1 MADNFE
7 RNEVMTVNSLHVSIP
22 LPANEPLNSYA
33 PGTEARALLKAELK
47 RQSEQT
53 IEIPL
58 LLNGKEIKTGK
69 FAEIRAPHNHD
80 MLLAKYH
87 LPGPEEVKMAIDGCL
102 EAAQQWR
109 DTPWEERAA
118 IFQRAAELLSGKYRM
133 KVNAA
138 TMLGQS
144 KTAHQAEI
152 DSAAELIDFLRFN
165 VYYWDKIYRD
175 QPPHCRT
182 ADAFNRLE
190 YRPLEGFIF
199 AITPFNF
206 TAIGG
211 NLPTSPAMGG
221 NVAIWKP
228 ASTAVLSNYYFM
240 QVLIEAGLPK
250 GVINFLPGK
259 GSVIGNPI
267 FDHPDFAGLH
277 FTGSTGTFNGMWK
290 RMAENLEKGVYK
302 NYPRI
307 VGETGGKNF
316 VLACPDA
323 ELNALATALVR
334 GAFEYQGQKCSA
346 VSRAYIPASLWPQ
359 LKDKMGEMLKK
370 IKVGEI
376 TDFTNFLG
384 AVIDKSSYENI
395 VSYIEHA
402 KQASDAEI
410 LFGGT
415 YDDSKGW
422 YIDPTVVKTT
432 NPQFKLMQEEIFGP
446 VLTVYVYDDN
456 KLESIVDTVDQTS
469 PYGLTGALFTRNR
482 ENIVNITRRLRYA
495 AGNYYINDKPT
506 GAVVG
511 QQPFGGG
518 RGSGTNDKAGS
529 LLNLL
534 RWVSPRNIKEQLVSP
549 ENFDYPFM
557 QEP

>member
-1 MADNFE
+1 
-7 RNEVMTVNSLHVSIP
+7 MTVNSLHVRFP
-22 LPANEPLNSYA
+22 LPSNEALNSYA
-33 PGTEARALLKAELK
+33 PGTEARSLLKAELA
-47 RQSEQT
+47 RQSQQT

-58 LLNGKEIKTGK
+58 ILNGKEVKTGN
-69 FAEIRAPHNHD
+69 FAEIRAPHDKNL
-80 MLLAKYH
+80 LLAKYH
-87 LPGPEEVKMAIDGCL
+87 LPGEKEVKMAIDTCL
-102 EAAQQWR
+102 AAHEQWCN
-109 DTPWEERAA
+109 TPWEERAA
-118 IFQRAAELLSGKYRM
+118 IFQRAAELLSGPYRM
-133 KVNAA
+133 VVNTA

-165 VYYWDKIYRD
+165 IHFWDKIYSE
-175 QPPHCRT
+175 QPPYSRT
-182 ADAFNRLE
+182 PDALNKLE

-211 NLPTSPAMGG
+211 NLPTSPVMGG

-240 QVLIEAGLPK
+240 KILIDAGLPA

-267 FDHPDFAGLH
+267 FDHPDFTGLH
-277 FTGSTGTFNGMWK
+277 FTGSTSTFNGMWK
-290 RMAENLEKGVYK
+290 RIAENLEKGNYK

-323 ELNALATALVR
+323 DIDELNTALVR

-346 VSRAYIPASLWPQ
+346 ASRAYIPASLWPK
-359 LKDKMGEMLKK
+359 LNEKIKDSLSK
-370 IKVGEI
+370 IKVGDVK
-376 TDFTNFLG
+376 DFTNFLG
-384 AVIDKSSYENI
+384 AVIDKASYTNI

-402 KQASDAEI
+402 KKSSDAEI
-410 LFGGT
+410 LYGGT

-422 YIDPTVVKTT
+422 FIDPTVIKTT
-432 NPQFKLMQEEIFGP
+432 NPRFKLMAEEIFGP
-446 VLTVYVYDDN
+446 VLTVYVYEDK
-456 KLESIVDTVDQTS
+456 KLEETIKLLDETS

-482 ENIVNITRRLRYA
+482 ENIIQITEKLRYA

-529 LLNLL
+529 YLNLL
-534 RWVSPRNIKEQLVSP
+534 RWVSPRNIKETLVSP
-549 ENFDYPFM
+549 KSFEYPFM
-557 QEP
+557 KEP

>member
-1 MADNFE
+1 
-7 RNEVMTVNSLHVSIP
+7 MTVNSLHVSIP

-33 PGTEARALLKAELK
+33 PGTEPRALLKAELK
-47 RQSEQT
+47 KQSEQT

-58 LLNGKEIKTGK
+58 LLNGKEVKTGK

-80 MLLAKYH
+80 LLLAKYH

-102 EAAQQWR
+102 EASRQWR

-118 IFQRAAELLSGKYRM
+118 IFQRASELLAGKYRM

-165 VYYWDKIYRD
+165 VYYWDKIYRE

-290 RMAENLEKGVYK
+290 RMAENLEKGLYK

-323 ELNALATALVR
+323 ELDALATALVR

-359 LKDKMGEMLKK
+359 VKDKMGEMLKK
-370 IKVGEI
+370 IKVGEV

-402 KQASDAEI
+402 KSASDAEI

-422 YIDPTVVKTT
+422 FIDPTVVKTT

-446 VLTVYVYDDN
+446 VLTVYVYDDD
-456 KLESIVDTVDQTS
+456 KLDSIVDTVDQTS
-469 PYGLTGALFTRNR
+469 PYGLTGGLFTRNR

>member
-1 MADNFE
+1 
-7 RNEVMTVNSLHVSIP
+7 
-22 LPANEPLNSYA
+22 
-33 PGTEARALLKAELK
+33 
-47 RQSEQT
+47 
-53 IEIPL
+53 
-58 LLNGKEIKTGK
+58 
-69 FAEIRAPHNHD
+69 
-80 MLLAKYH
+80 
-87 LPGPEEVKMAIDGCL
+87 
-102 EAAQQWR
+102 
-109 DTPWEERAA
+109 
-118 IFQRAAELLSGKYRM
+118 
-133 KVNAA
+133 
-138 TMLGQS
+138 
-144 KTAHQAEI
+144 
-152 DSAAELIDFLRFN
+152 
-165 VYYWDKIYRD
+165 
-175 QPPHCRT
+175 
-182 ADAFNRLE
+182 
-190 YRPLEGFIF
+190 
-199 AITPFNF
+199 
-206 TAIGG
+206 
-211 NLPTSPAMGG
+211 
-221 NVAIWKP
+221 
-228 ASTAVLSNYYFM
+228 
-240 QVLIEAGLPK
+240 
-250 GVINFLPGK
+250 
-259 GSVIGNPI
+259 
-267 FDHPDFAGLH
+267 
-277 FTGSTGTFNGMWK
+277 
-290 RMAENLEKGVYK
+290 
-302 NYPRI
+302 
-307 VGETGGKNF
+307 
-316 VLACPDA
+316 
-323 ELNALATALVR
+323 
-334 GAFEYQGQKCSA
+334 
-346 VSRAYIPASLWPQ
+346 
-359 LKDKMGEMLKK
+359 MGEMLKK

>member
-1 MADNFE
+1 
-7 RNEVMTVNSLHVSIP
+7 
-22 LPANEPLNSYA
+22 
-33 PGTEARALLKAELK
+33 
-47 RQSEQT
+47 
-53 IEIPL
+53 
-58 LLNGKEIKTGK
+58 
-69 FAEIRAPHNHD
+69 
-80 MLLAKYH
+80 
-87 LPGPEEVKMAIDGCL
+87 
-102 EAAQQWR
+102 
-109 DTPWEERAA
+109 
-118 IFQRAAELLSGKYRM
+118 
-133 KVNAA
+133 
-138 TMLGQS
+138 MLGQS

-165 VYYWDKIYRD
+165 LFFWDKIYSE
-175 QPPHCRT
+175 QPPFCRT
-182 ADAFNRLE
+182 PDAFNRLE

-199 AITPFNF
+199 AISPFNF

-211 NLPTSPAMGG
+211 NLPTSPVMGG
-221 NVAIWKP
+221 NVAVWKP

-240 QVLIEAGLPK
+240 KLLVEAGLPA

-277 FTGSTGTFNGMWK
+277 FTGSTDTFNGMWK
-290 RMAENLEKGVYK
+290 RIAENLEKGLYR
-302 NYPRI
+302 NYPRL

-323 ELNALATALVR
+323 NLDELATALVR

-346 VSRAYIPASLWPQ
+346 ASRAYIPASIWPE
-359 LKDKMGEMLKK
+359 LNKKIGAMLNK
-370 IKVGEI
+370 IKVGDVK
-376 TDFTNFLG
+376 DFTNFLG
-384 AVIDKSSYENI
+384 AVIDKASFNNI

-402 KQASDAEI
+402 KTSSDAEI
-410 LFGGT
+410 LYGGT

-422 YIDPTVVKTT
+422 FIEPTVVKTT
-432 NPQFKLMQEEIFGP
+432 NPKFKLMCEEIFGP
-446 VLTVYVYDDN
+446 VLTVYLYQDDQLDETV
-456 KLESIVDTVDQTS
+456 KLLDETS
-469 PYGLTGALFTRNR
+469 PYALTGALFTRDR
-482 ENIVNITRRLRYA
+482 QTIVKITEKLRYA

-529 LLNLL
+529 HLNLL
-534 RWVSPRNIKEQLVSP
+534 RWVSPRNIKELLVSP
-549 ENFDYPFM
+549 KTFEYPFM

>member
-1 MADNFE
+1 
-7 RNEVMTVNSLHVSIP
+7 MTVNSLHVRFP

-33 PGTEARALLKAELK
+33 PGTQPRVALKEELK

-58 LLNGKEIKTGK
+58 IINGKEVKTGNIG
-69 FAEIRAPHNHD
+69 EIRAPHNHNL
-80 MLLAKYH
+80 LLAKYH
-87 LPGPEEVKMAIDGCL
+87 MPGPAEVKMAIDGCL
-102 EAAQQWR
+102 AAAESWR
-109 DTPWEERAA
+109 SLPWEERAA
-118 IFQRAAELLSGKYRM
+118 IFQRAAELLAGPYRM
-133 KVNAA
+133 VLNAA

-165 VYYWDKIYRD
+165 LHFWDRIYSD
-175 QPPHCRT
+175 QPPVCRT
-182 ADAFNRLE
+182 PDAFNRLE

-199 AITPFNF
+199 AISPFNF

-211 NLPTSPAMGG
+211 NLPTSPVMGG

-240 QVLIEAGLPK
+240 KLLLEAGLPA

-277 FTGSTGTFNGMWK
+277 FTGSTDTFNGMWK
-290 RMAENLEKGVYK
+290 RVAENLEKGLYR
-302 NYPRI
+302 NYPRM

-316 VLACPDA
+316 VLACPDSDVD
-323 ELNALATALVR
+323 ALATALVR

-346 VSRAYIPASLWPQ
+346 ASRAYIPASIWPAVNQ
-359 LKDKMGEMLKK
+359 KMADMLKR
-370 IKVGEI
+370 IKVGDVA
-376 TDFTNFLG
+376 DFSNFLG
-384 AVIDKSSYENI
+384 AVIDKASFQNI
-395 VSYIEHA
+395 VNYIEFA
-402 KQASDAEI
+402 KKADDAEI
-410 LFGGT
+410 IHGGK

-422 YIDPTVVKTT
+422 FIDPTVVKTT
-432 NPQFKLMQEEIFGP
+432 NPKFKLMTEEIFGP
-446 VLTVYVYDDN
+446 VLTVYVYEDN
-456 KLESIVDTVDQTS
+456 KLEETIKLVDETS
-469 PYGLTGALFTRNR
+469 PYALTGALFSRNR
-482 ENIVNITRRLRYA
+482 DNIFKITEKLRYA

-518 RGSGTNDKAGS
+518 RASGTNDKAGS
-529 LLNLL
+529 HLNLL
-534 RWVSPRNIKEQLVSP
+534 RWVSPRNIKETLISP
-549 ENFDYPFM
+549 TSFEYPFM

>member
-1 MADNFE
+1 
-7 RNEVMTVNSLHVSIP
+7 MTVNSLHVRFP
-22 LPANEPLNSYA
+22 LPTNEPLNSYA
-33 PGTEARALLKAELK
+33 PGTAERAALKAELK

-53 IEIPL
+53 LEIPL
-58 LLNGKEIKTGK
+58 IINGKEVKTGN
-69 FAEIRAPHNHD
+69 FGEIRAPHNHSL
-80 MLLAKYH
+80 LLAKYH
-87 LPGPEEVKMAIDGCL
+87 MPGPDEVKMAIDGCL
-102 EAAQQWR
+102 AAAEAWR
-109 DTPWEERAA
+109 NLPWEERGA
-118 IFQRAAELLSGKYRM
+118 IFQRAAELLAGPYRM
-133 KVNAA
+133 VLNAA

-165 VYYWDKIYRD
+165 LHFWDRIYSD
-175 QPPHCRT
+175 QPPVCRT
-182 ADAFNRLE
+182 PDAFNRLE

-199 AITPFNF
+199 AISPFNF

-211 NLPTSPAMGG
+211 NLPTSPVMGG
-221 NVAIWKP
+221 NVSVWKP

-240 QVLIEAGLPK
+240 KLLLEAGLPA

-277 FTGSTGTFNGMWK
+277 FTGSTSTFNGMWK
-290 RMAENLEKGVYK
+290 RVAENLEKGLYR
-302 NYPRI
+302 NYPRM

-323 ELNALATALVR
+323 DVDALATALVR

-346 VSRAYIPASLWPQ
+346 ASRAYIPASIWPQ
-359 LKDKMGEMLKK
+359 LNEKVAAMLKRIKMGD
-370 IKVGEI
+370 VS
-376 TDFTNFLG
+376 DFSNFVA
-384 AVIDKSSYENI
+384 AVIDKASYQNI
-395 VSYIEHA
+395 VSYIETA
-402 KQASDAEI
+402 KSSPEAEI
-410 LFGGT
+410 LHGGT

-422 YIDPTVVKTT
+422 FIAPTVVKTT
-432 NPQFKLMQEEIFGP
+432 NPKFKLMVEEIFGP
-446 VLTVYVYDDN
+446 VLTVYVYEDN
-456 KLESIVDTVDQTS
+456 KLEETIKLVDESS
-469 PYGLTGALFTRNR
+469 PYALTGALFTRNR
-482 ENIVNITRRLRYA
+482 SQIVKITEQLRYA

-529 LLNLL
+529 HLNLL
-534 RWVSPRNIKEQLVSP
+534 RWVSPRNIKETLISP
-549 ENFDYPFM
+549 TSFEYPFM
-557 QEP
+557 LEP